1 MRGNT
6 GRGYGILALFV
17 ITGAIL
23 GGILGEIISS
33 TAAFSGIAHYLVQTY
48 PIIDLAPV
56 SINLYVIKTALGFTL
71 QPNLISIFGIILAIF
86 LFKRF

>member
-1 MRGNT
+1 M

-56 SINLYVIKTALGFTL
+56 SINLYVIKIALGFTL

>member
-6 GRGYGILALFV
+6 GRGCGILALFV
-17 ITGAIL
+17 ITGAI

-56 SINLYVIKTALGFTL
+56 SINLYVIKIALGFTL